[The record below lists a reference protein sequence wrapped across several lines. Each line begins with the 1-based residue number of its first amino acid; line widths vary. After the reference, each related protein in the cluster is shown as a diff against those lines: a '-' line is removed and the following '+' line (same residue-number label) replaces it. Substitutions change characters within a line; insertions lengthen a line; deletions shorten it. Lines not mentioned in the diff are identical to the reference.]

1 MAKAKTLDVLVEE
14 FDGSLM
20 VATLQHGKLDG
31 IEIDPS
37 NEEVRWGSVYMG
49 RVTKIDK
56 ALDTAFVDL
65 DGSNEGILNCADVRI
80 VGKNGKITKGGNEPI
95 GKLLKAG
102 QSIAVQAKS
111 GYMPRKPE
119 DDTER
124 FEDKVS
130 KVSMDITL
138 QGRYLIHAPL
148 ETKNR
153 VSSRI
158 RDKKLRTQL
167 MTMLESL
174 DGVEGIILRA
184 SSAGVQTDIL
194 RREAKILNALWGGL
208 QDHLIESNAPGL
220 IMDGPDAMQR
230 TLADLAG
237 RRIDRVEVT
246 TMGHFQEVEEWCEV
260 YAPDLV
266 TKIHPIELK
275 KPVPDLG
282 LFEVRDVVGQVED
295 LFQPYVIMNEAAV
308 MIIEQTAALTAIDVN
323 RGGDTRSNLAINIAA
338 AQEAAR
344 QLRLRNLG
352 GIIVID
358 FLKMKDKTEKEK
370 LTVALGEA
378 FNLDPCTVQ
387 IHGLTKLGLMEITRN
402 RRTPPLQ
409 EKFESMME

>member
-1 MAKAKTLDVLVEE
+1 MAKTLDVLVEE

-20 VATLQHGKLDG
+20 VAAIQHGKLDG
-31 IEIDPS
+31 IEIDPAT
-37 NEEVRWGSVYMG
+37 EEVRWGSVYMAK
-49 RVTKIDK
+49 VTRIDK
-56 ALDTAFVDL
+56 ALDAAFVDL
-65 DGSNEGILNCADVRI
+65 DGSNEGMLNCADVRL
-80 VGKNGKITKGGNEPI
+80 VDKKGKVTKGGNDPI

-102 QSIAVQAKS
+102 QTIAVQAKS
-111 GYMPRKPE
+111 GYLPKKPE
-119 DDTER
+119 DDTGR
-124 FEDKVS
+124 AEDKLA

-158 RDKKLRTQL
+158 RDKKLRSQL

-174 DGVEGIILRA
+174 EGVKGVILRA
-184 SSAGVQTDIL
+184 ASAGVQTDIL

-208 QDHLIESNAPGL
+208 SEHLIDSNAPGL
-220 IMDGPDAMQR
+220 IMEGPDAVQR

-237 RRIDRVEVT
+237 RRIDRIEVT
-246 TMGHFQEVEEWCEV
+246 TMDHYQEIEEWCEV

-282 LFEVRDVVGQVED
+282 LFEVRDIVGQVED
-295 LFQPYVIMNEAAV
+295 LFQPYVIMNDAAV
-308 MIIEQTAALTAIDVN
+308 MIIEQTAAFTAIDVN
-323 RGGDTRSNLAINIAA
+323 RGGDSRSNLAVNITA

-370 LTVALGEA
+370 LTKALDDA

-409 EKFESMME
+409 EKFESIME